1 MQPTT
6 NTRADKAKVHENFSF
21 RVLRQNRR
29 VISDESRR
37 DELELFHRV
46 LTDISLCRPTDAV
59 KQFLIAAYVRGANTG
74 SAERAPLEGNTAVFT
89 KRRYRD
95 AWNRCITRKVAK
107 THNHSIKIKAK
118 AARAML
124 NLCFL
129 RYGSPARFPPD
140 LSARF

>member
-1 MQPTT
+1 ML
-6 NTRADKAKVHENFSF
+6 AEVAM
-21 RVLRQNRR
+21 
-29 VISDESRR
+29 
-37 DELELFHRV
+37 
-46 LTDISLCRPTDAV
+46 CRPTEAV
-59 KQFLIAAYVRGANTG
+59 KQFPIAAYLRGARLG
-74 SAERAPLEGNTAVFT
+74 SADRAPLEGQTAVFT

-95 AWNRCITRKVAK
+95 AWNRCITRKVSK